1 MPTSMPPTMTCFPAS
16 QTTASVVMLMA
27 SADTGIINC
36 IIFNAE
42 MLFSISSLLT
52 APNFWISWSS
62 RTKDLMTRSFVMVS
76 RTSMFS
82 RSSCFCILVYRGE
95 ATRMMAAMAAAS
107 TGITMTNTFAR
118 SRFRAKDMASAPM
131 SITGLRNIPR
141 SSV

>member
-1 MPTSMPPTMTCFPAS
+1 
-16 QTTASVVMLMA
+16 
-27 SADTGIINC
+27 
-36 IIFNAE
+36 
-42 MLFSISSLLT
+42 
-52 APNFWISWSS
+52 
-62 RTKDLMTRSFVMVS
+62 MTRSFVMVS

-82 RSSCFCILVYRGE
+82 RSSCFCILVYLGE
-95 ATRMMAAMAAAS
+95 ATRIMAAMAAAS